1 MKGFVKFVVVV
12 GLLGFL
18 GFELGSP
25 VWSKTA
31 ASSAA
36 QEAAG
41 AAAQDYFA
49 GGSFTEAKTV
59 ATTAATERGATV
71 TNIEVLANGDIE
83 VWVSRPA
90 KSYLLHDVSAFKNWY
105 NVKASATAGPN
116 DPLTS

>member
-1 MKGFVKFVVVV
+1 MRGFVKFVLVLVV
-12 GLLGFL
+12 LGFL

-25 VWSKTA
+25 VWSKNA
-31 ASSAA
+31 ATSAA
-36 QEAAG
+36 HEAAA

-59 ATTAATERGATV
+59 ATSAATERGATL
-71 TNIEVLANGDIE
+71 TNIQVLADGDIE
-83 VWVSRPA
+83 VWVARPA